1 MKVSCN
7 LFQLNLS
14 LLVHDPHLSI
24 LMLNDLESNILTS
37 NILEL
42 LLFLLECGLF
52 DLGMDYYVKV
62 GR

>member
-7 LFQLNLS
+7 LFKLNLS
-14 LLVHDPHLSI
+14 LLVHDPHLLI

-52 DLGMDYYVKV
+52 DIGTDYHVKV

>member
-7 LFQLNLS
+7 LFKLNLS
-14 LLVHDPHLSI
+14 LLVHDPRLLI

>member
-7 LFQLNLS
+7 LFKLNLS
-14 LLVHDPHLSI
+14 LLVHDPHLLI

>member
-7 LFQLNLS
+7 LFKLNLS
-14 LLVHDPHLSI
+14 LLVHDPHLLI

-52 DLGMDYYVKV
+52 DIGMDYHVKV